1 MVSGTAEKGI
11 NLGRVPTVM
20 RTGVGG
26 IGSSV
31 QTREKAM
38 VMAETKNDSLNV
50 FSFVKEINHGKRD
63 LIAEAPESER
73 IYDPFVVN
81 RSFSYFNDTVMY
93 ANEMNKNHHIDPAL
107 QNSFFLNTIRKR
119 KRFSKWMK
127 PSELEDLDVV
137 KEYYG
142 YSTEKA
148 REALALLSNS
158 QINELKKRVYKG
170 GYINNNKSRGSGN

>member
-1 MVSGTAEKGI
+1 
-11 NLGRVPTVM
+11 
-20 RTGVGG
+20 
-26 IGSSV
+26 
-31 QTREKAM
+31 
-38 VMAETKNDSLNV
+38 MADDSINV

-63 LIAEAPESER
+63 LIAETPESER

-81 RSFSYFNDTVMY
+81 RSLSYFNDTVMY

-127 PSELEDLDVV
+127 PSELDDLDVV

-142 YSTEKA
+142 YSNEKA
-148 REALALLSNS
+148 RQALTLLTHN
-158 QINELKKRVYKG
+158 QITELKRRVCKG
-170 GYINNNKSRGSGN
+170 GYIRNNNKPTGD